1 MYRGSPVGV
10 VHSSSGRWAVTPAE
24 DPADLYRGYYPAM
37 AAAAP
42 GTRPPRRPQAKLAAP
57 RVAADADDQ
66 QYASDLELAVAP
78 PPQPARRPAA
88 KPQATVALP
97 SPQAGDEQLEAIY
110 TKLLQDDIPAKMT
123 GVPKHVLKVREVTD
137 LLLFVAVAAAGIML
151 FDVTTKFFFSIARK
165 KCP

>member
-10 VHSSSGRWAVTPAE
+10 VHSNKPLAERE

-37 AAAAP
+37 SSGLGRHASRRAQQQQHQT
-42 GTRPPRRPQAKLAAP
+42 TRL
-57 RVAADADDQ
+57 
-66 QYASDLELAVAP
+66 SDLEPELVSESEPEPEPAMQP
-78 PPQPARRPAA
+78 PARVRT
-88 KPQATVALP
+88 KPQASVLLRA
-97 SPQAGDEQLEAIY
+97 PQATATKADSVY
-110 TKLLQDDIPAKMT
+110 SKLLQDDIPARMT

-137 LLLFVAVAAAGIML
+137 LILFVAVAAAGIML